1 MVHGNVQCQ
10 LRRLADERAY
20 DASGETTSREIT
32 RRGAVG
38 GGGRSCTLRERSSV
52 HAAGRAPE
60 CASFCRM
67 IFRFQSFLGG
77 GEMKTLPVK

>member
-38 GGGRSCTLRERSSV
+38 DGGRSCTLRERSSV
-52 HAAGRAPE
+52 HAAGRVLNV
-60 CASFCRM
+60 CL
-67 IFRFQSFLGG
+67 FLQNDFSVS
-77 GEMKTLPVK
+77 EFPRRW